1 MAHKASAFAGV
12 FNPVQQDQSLVRTAI
27 FLAYIGSVSEAVIVQ
42 TDAAGRPQALVTMS
56 RSGVAPGGRV
66 VVGFP
71 SSREAW
77 NNPVAVMLLIDTNQ
91 PPVVA
96 ALPVNSSGEPYT
108 QAVGVR
114 WNRSRA
120 AYELISGGK

>member
-12 FNPVQQDQSLVRTAI
+12 FNPVQQDQYLVRTAI
-27 FLAYIGSVSEAVIVQ
+27 FLTYIGSVSEAVIVQ

-56 RSGVAPGGRV
+56 RSGIAPGWRV

-77 NNPVAVMLLIDTNQ
+77 NNPVAAMLLLRFI
-91 PPVVA
+91 PPSIHGA
-96 ALPVNSSGEPYT
+96 GRA
-108 QAVGVR
+108 R
-114 WNRSRA
+114 RRSIPLLAR
-120 AYELISGGK
+120 

>member
-27 FLAYIGSVSEAVIVQ
+27 FLTYIGSVSEAVIVQ
-42 TDAAGRPQALVTMS
+42 ADAAGQPQVLVTMS

-77 NNPVAVMLLIDTNQ
+77 NNPVAVMLLLWFT
-91 PPVVA
+91 
-96 ALPVNSSGEPYT
+96 LPSIHG
-108 QAVGVR
+108 AGR
-114 WNRSRA
+114 ARRRSIPLLAR
-120 AYELISGGK
+120 